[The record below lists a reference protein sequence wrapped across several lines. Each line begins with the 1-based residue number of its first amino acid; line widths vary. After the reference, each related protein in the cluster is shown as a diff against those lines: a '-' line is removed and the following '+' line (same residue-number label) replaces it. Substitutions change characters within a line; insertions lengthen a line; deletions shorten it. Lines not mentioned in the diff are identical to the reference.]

1 VFDPLPAKVI
11 WEVRKR
17 IAAHLD
23 AHAADS
29 VAAISKTRTLD
40 DKTRAALAS
49 AIGDLAKELE
59 AGLDQQA
66 KAS

>member
-1 VFDPLPAKVI
+1 V
-11 WEVRKR
+11 
-17 IAAHLD
+17 HLD

-29 VAAISKTRTLD
+29 VTAITKTGTLD

-49 AIGDLAKELE
+49 AVGDLAKELE

>member
-1 VFDPLPAKVI
+1 LPVKVI
-11 WEVRKR
+11 GEVRGQL
-17 IAAHLD
+17 ASYLD
-23 AHAADS
+23 AHAGES
-29 VAAISKTRTLD
+29 VAAISKTGTLD